1 MFLGPRELGR
11 RVTSWD
17 SRFEKITL
25 AAELQAGLKGSLEAR
40 RPVRQPL
47 QTSRQETVGAGHR
60 VAAVRK
66 VDR

>member
-1 MFLGPRELGR
+1 M
-11 RVTSWD
+11 
-17 SRFEKITL
+17 
-25 AAELQAGLKGSLEAR
+25 KGSLEAR